1 MKLWKTFVKFFKI
14 SVDKVDNVDY
24 NRSINNK
31 RKDYKM
37 STPLKI
43 QVQKIEEDTEK
54 IKNIG
59 DELTDIMNKMDV

>member
-1 MKLWKTFVKFFKI
+1 VKLWKTFVKFFKI